1 MQATISLEAINQ
13 PIHTIQTQST
23 PPAKNKQKYSKIPV
37 IFLSKNKTKIIQV
50 RLDWHAQPFSFSVSQ
65 ILPQS
70 LFLVIGLFEIWER
83 EKEKRWGRRLWKSLD
98 KILLSFS
105 DIKEVAEELEEK
117 FKNKNKSLENFTHGF
132 DVVLLYMSIS
142 GKKRRL

>member
-23 PPAKNKQKYSKIPV
+23 PPAKNKQKYSKYQS
-37 IFLSKNKTKIIQV
+37 FFYQKIK
-50 RLDWHAQPFSFSVSQ
+50 LKLFKSVSTSMHN
-65 ILPQS
+65 LS
-70 LFLVIGLFEIWER
+70 LSLSLKFSPNLSFWLLVCLKFER
-83 EKEKRWGRRLWKSLD
+83 EKEKRRGRRLWKSLD
-98 KILLSFS
+98 KILLYFL

-117 FKNKNKSLENFTHGF
+117 FKNKNKALENFTHGF